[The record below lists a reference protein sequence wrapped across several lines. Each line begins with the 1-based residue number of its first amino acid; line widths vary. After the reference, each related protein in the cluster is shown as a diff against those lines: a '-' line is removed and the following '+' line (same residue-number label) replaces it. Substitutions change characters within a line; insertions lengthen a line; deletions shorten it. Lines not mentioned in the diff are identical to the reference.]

1 MGRNLLTLPYN
12 GSELTCVVGQALC
25 ANIAG
30 LLCVGDDVSAPTV
43 RLVSYSVVVAV
54 ATSDD
59 CEAPACRLAAPPRLR
74 ASSISVHDER
84 VCG

>member
-1 MGRNLLTLPYN
+1 MYSSACAIRD
-12 GSELTCVVGQALC
+12 GSELTCVVGRTLC
-25 ANIAG
+25 ANVAG

-43 RLVSYSVVVAV
+43 RLNSCGIVMAI

-74 ASSISVHDER
+74 ASSVSVYDER